1 MIKVESYM
9 NNQNKR
15 IKMFIVIFMIA
26 ACILL
31 IFGLTG
37 CCTSKPLESDDV
49 PEATES
55 AEESRFVINDGDRL
69 RGVSNYAIAID
80 TETGV
85 QYLVINPGTKS
96 AVMTVLMNPDGTPIT
111 TVE

>member
-31 IFGLTG
+31 IFGLTSCSG
-37 CCTSKPLESDDV
+37 KPLEGDV
-49 PEATES
+49 PEITDSVEGC
-55 AEESRFVINDGDRL
+55 RFVWNDGNKLQGISD
-69 RGVSNYAIAID
+69 YDIIID

-85 QYLVINPGTKS
+85 QYLVVDYGTTS
-96 AVMTVLMNPDGTPIT
+96 AVMSVLLNPDGTPIT

>member
-1 MIKVESYM
+1 M

-15 IKMFIVIFMIA
+15 TKTFIVIFMIA

-37 CCTSKPLESDDV
+37 CTSKPLESDDV
-49 PEATES
+49 PETTES
-55 AEESRFVINDGDRL
+55 AEESRFVVNDGDTI
-69 RGVSNYAIAID
+69 RGVSNYAIIID

-85 QYLVINPGTKS
+85 QYLVLNYGTRS
-96 AVMTVLMNPDGTPIT
+96 AVMSVLINPDGTPIT

>member
-1 MIKVESYM
+1 MIKVEIESYCH
-9 NNQNKR
+9 
-15 IKMFIVIFMIA
+15 KMFIVIFMIA

-31 IFGLTG
+31 IFGLTS
-37 CCTSKPLESDDV
+37 CTSKPLESDDV
-49 PEATES
+49 PETTES
-55 AEESRFVINDGDRL
+55 AEESRFVINDGTRL
-69 RGVSNYAIAID
+69 RGVSNYAIVID

>member
-1 MIKVESYM
+1 MIKVKSYCH
-9 NNQNKR
+9 
-15 IKMFIVIFMIA
+15 KMFIVIFMIA

-31 IFGLTG
+31 TFGLTG

-49 PEATES
+49 PETTES
-55 AEESRFVINDGDRL
+55 AEECRFVINDGARL
-69 RGVSNYAIAID
+69 RGVSNYAIVID

-85 QYLVINPGTKS
+85 QYLVINPGTNS

>member
-9 NNQNKR
+9 NNRNER
-15 IKMFIVIFMIA
+15 TKMFIVIFMIA

-37 CCTSKPLESDDV
+37 CTSKPLESDDV

-55 AEESRFVINDGDRL
+55 AEESRFVVNDGNRL
-69 RGVSNYAIAID
+69 RGVSNYAIVID

-85 QYLVINPGTKS
+85 QYLVVGYGTKS
-96 AVMTVLMNPDGTPIT
+96 AVMSVLLNPDGTPIT

>member
-1 MIKVESYM
+1 MIKVESHT
-9 NNQNKR
+9 NNQNER

-37 CCTSKPLESDDV
+37 CTSKPLESDDV

-55 AEESRFVINDGDRL
+55 AEESRFVVNDGNRL
-69 RGVSNYAIAID
+69 RGVSNYAIVID

-85 QYLVINPGTKS
+85 QYLVVGYGTKS
-96 AVMTVLMNPDGTPIT
+96 AVMSVLLNPDGTPIT

>member
-1 MIKVESYM
+1 M
-9 NNQNKR
+9 NNQNER
-15 IKMFIVIFMIA
+15 IKMFVVILMIA

-31 IFGLTG
+31 IFGLTS
-37 CCTSKPLESDDV
+37 CTSKPLESDDV

-55 AEESRFVINDGDRL
+55 AEESRFVVNDGNKL
-69 RGVSNYAIAID
+69 RGVSNYAIVID

-85 QYLVINPGTKS
+85 QYLVIDYGTRV
-96 AVMTVLMNPDGTPIT
+96 AVMSVLMNPDGTPIT

>member
-1 MIKVESYM
+1 MIKVESYCH
-9 NNQNKR
+9 
-15 IKMFIVIFMIA
+15 KMFIVIFMIA

-31 IFGLTG
+31 IFGLTS
-37 CCTSKPLESDDV
+37 CTSKPLESDDV

-55 AEESRFVINDGDRL
+55 AEESRFVVNDGNRL
-69 RGVSNYAIAID
+69 RGVSNYAIVID

-85 QYLVINPGTKS
+85 QYLVVDYGTRS
-96 AVMTVLMNPDGTPIT
+96 AVMSVLMNPDGTPIT